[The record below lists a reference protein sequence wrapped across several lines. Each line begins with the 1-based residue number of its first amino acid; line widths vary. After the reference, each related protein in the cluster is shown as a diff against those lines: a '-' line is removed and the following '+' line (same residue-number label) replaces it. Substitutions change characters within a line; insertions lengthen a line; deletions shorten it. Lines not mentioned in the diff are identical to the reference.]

1 VGAGWRTT
9 ATTEFPI
16 ETGGLVHAYYVT
28 NRAGQFRIR
37 VSYGGDSNYASA
49 KSGWKAFR
57 VRSVR

>member
-1 VGAGWRTT
+1 V
-9 ATTEFPI
+9 
-16 ETGGLVHAYYVT
+16 LAYYVT